1 MRRLRWPF
9 EPPHCPN
16 PDCRFHR
23 KSRGWR
29 FKRFGFFPRKTAPR
43 RVQRYRCSRC
53 ARTFSAQ
60 TFSPTYWLKKTRLLQ
75 EVWEG
80 LVACS
85 AYRQMARRH
94 GVSPSTIQ
102 THTIRLGRHAKLF
115 QAKHPPP
122 LPPKEAC
129 AADGFES
136 FAHSQY
142 HPCHLN
148 LAVGCES
155 HFVYAFTFSPMRRK
169 GRMTPAQK
177 ARREELE
184 ARYGRPDPKAIEKG
198 MADLMRMLAP
208 EGGVLR
214 IHTDEHPAYP
224 RAFRGLEGITI
235 HHSRTSSKQLRNAL
249 NPLFAVNRAD
259 SLTRHSGANH
269 KRETIAFSKRDQSL
283 IERHAVTQVWENFQ
297 KSRSEKLRDETP
309 AQALGLVDHKLTT
322 AEILAERLFPTRIA
336 LPEVIQ
342 RYYERRVMTRGRRCA
357 APPVYRYLS

>member
-16 PDCRFHR
+16 PGCRFHR
-23 KSRGWR
+23 NSRGWR

-53 ARTFSAQ
+53 TRTFSAQ
-60 TFSPTYWLKKTRLLQ
+60 TFSPTYWLKKTGLLK

-85 AYRQMARRH
+85 GFRQMARRH
-94 GVSPSTIQ
+94 GVSPATIQ
-102 THTIRLGRHAKLF
+102 THTIRLARHAMLF
-115 QAKHPPP
+115 QRKHRPP
-122 LPPKEAC
+122 LPPREDC

-142 HPCHLN
+142 SPCHLN
-148 LAVGCES
+148 LAVGCDS
-155 HFVYAFTFSPMRRK
+155 GFLYAFTFAELRRK

-184 ARYGRPDPKAIEKG
+184 ARYGRPDPKAIEKS
-198 MADLMRMLAP
+198 MAELMTMLAP
-208 EGGVLR
+208 EGGALR
-214 IHTDEHPAYP
+214 IRTDEHPAYP
-224 RAFRGLEGITI
+224 RAFRRLEGITI
-235 HHSRTSSKQLRNAL
+235 THSVTSSKQLRNAQ
-249 NPLFAVNRAD
+249 NPLFVVNRVD
-259 SLTRHSGANH
+259 GLTRHSCANQ

-283 IERHAVTQVWENFQ
+283 IERHAVTQVWLNFQ
-297 KSRSEKLRDETP
+297 KSRSEKRRDETP
-309 AQALGLVDHKLTT
+309 AQVLGLVDHKLTT

-336 LPEVIQ
+336 LPPVV
-342 RYYERRVMTRGRRCA
+342 RHYYERRVMTRARRCA